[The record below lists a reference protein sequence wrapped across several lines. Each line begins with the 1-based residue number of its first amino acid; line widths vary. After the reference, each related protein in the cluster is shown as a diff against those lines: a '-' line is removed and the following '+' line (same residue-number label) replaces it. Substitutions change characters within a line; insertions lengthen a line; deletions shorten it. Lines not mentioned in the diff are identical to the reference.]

1 MPTTSWFNRMERRV
15 RAWFSKRPILY
26 GFIAGVGV
34 VLFWRG
40 VWHTA
45 DAIATY
51 AELMRSGNPT
61 TDFAFPWDGPVS
73 ILVGSI
79 LLLAS
84 GLFVSTFLGSEITI
98 SGLRGERKLAE
109 KTEFEVRTET
119 GAIHEI
125 RAEVRKIRE
134 RLDKLDGKTKE
145 KAAETRERIDTEVTK
160 SIL

>member
-1 MPTTSWFNRMERRV
+1 MSPKLNRFENRI
-15 RAWFSKRPILY
+15 RAWFSKRPIFY
-26 GFIAGVGV
+26 GLVGGVGV

-45 DAIATY
+45 DALAVYTALM
-51 AELMRSGNPT
+51 AEGRPT
-61 TDFAFPWDGPVS
+61 TDFIFPWDGPVS
-73 ILVGSI
+73 ALIGAVI
-79 LLLAS
+79 LLAT
-84 GLFVSTFLGSEITI
+84 GIFVSTFLGNEITI

-134 RLDKLDGKTKE
+134 RLETME
-145 KAAETRERIDTEVTK
+145 KHFVK
-160 SIL
+160 

>member
-1 MPTTSWFNRMERRV
+1 MPKINSLNKLEYRV
-15 RAWFSKRPILY
+15 RFWFSKRPIFY
-26 GFIAGVGV
+26 GLIGGVGV

-51 AELMRSGNPT
+51 MTLMGEGRAT
-61 TDFAFPWDGPVS
+61 TDFTFPWDGPLSALIGTV
-73 ILVGSI
+73 
-79 LLLAS
+79 LLLAT
-84 GLFVSTFLGSEITI
+84 GLFVSTFLGNEITI

-119 GAIHEI
+119 GALHEI

-134 RLDKLDGKTKE
+134 RLEAME
-145 KAAETRERIDTEVTK
+145 KRAGEKREG
-160 SIL
+160 SP

>member
-1 MPTTSWFNRMERRV
+1 MKFLNKLEYRIRN
-15 RAWFSKRPILY
+15 WFSKRPIFY
-26 GFIAGVGV
+26 GFIGGVGV

-45 DAIATY
+45 DALAVY
-51 AELMRSGNPT
+51 ASIMAEGRPT
-61 TDFAFPWDGPVS
+61 TDFTFSWDGPLS
-73 ILVGSI
+73 ILIGAI
-79 LLLAS
+79 LLLVT

-119 GAIHEI
+119 GALHEI

-134 RLDKLDGKTKE
+134 RLEAMEKQMEARKKE
-145 KAAETRERIDTEVTK
+145 TVAEK
-160 SIL
+160 N